1 MNNEAFLTQYRTDKQ
16 AVWTKCKLTDGR
28 EYYFSK
34 YDTWKIIK
42 SYCSQNEV
50 FIEDL
55 RLQFRSHE
63 IHVDLPEDIDGVY
76 YVRSVL
82 GKIGGATNEYLT
94 VGLVR
99 GKNVSKQ
106 MWMMPELV
114 VDKTF
119 EEGIDECFAEAIIY
133 NEKKKKNREEQV

>member
-1 MNNEAFLTQYRTDKQ
+1 MNNEAFLKKYRTNKQ

-28 EYYFSK
+28 EYFFDK
-34 YDTWKIIK
+34 YGTWKMIK
-42 SYCSQNEV
+42 SYCDKYQA
-50 FIEDL
+50 FIKEL

-63 IHVDLPEDIDGVY
+63 VHIDVPEDIDGIY

-99 GKNVSKQ
+99 GENVSKQ
-106 MWMMPELV
+106 MWMIPELV

-119 EEGIDECFAEAIIY
+119 EEGIGECFAEAIIY
-133 NEKKKKNREEQV
+133 NEKKKKNREE